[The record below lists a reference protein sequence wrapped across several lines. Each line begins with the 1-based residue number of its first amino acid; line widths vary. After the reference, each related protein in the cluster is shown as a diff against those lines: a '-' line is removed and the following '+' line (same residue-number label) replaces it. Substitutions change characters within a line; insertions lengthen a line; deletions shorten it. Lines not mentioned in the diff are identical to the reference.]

1 MNDWNPDDPDAER
14 VHYDIS
20 AWTLDQQTELAAALA
35 DAEVPHS
42 WEGGELLVP
51 LEFEAAVDAITDEL
65 EARLGITYGEPTP
78 TPQLDDGTPLTEY
91 QLDEWEPGQDE
102 VLSRA
107 LDDAGIPHRWEGTTL
122 LVPTADEAVVEVL
135 LDDIERG
142 EHIDLGADGDVD
154 GDGEV
159 TELDAEVLTTFF
171 LAGEKLRRKP
181 RDPDGLDQL
190 RRAADVADPSRPPF
204 GVQPRLW
211 EQTCELAERIVDALV
226 DDGGPDH
233 EAASAAA
240 GELHDLL
247 RPYV

>member
-42 WEGGELLVP
+42 WDGSELLVP
-51 LEFEAAVDAITDEL
+51 IEFEPTVDAITGEL
-65 EARLGITYGEPTP
+65 EARLGITYGEAAPP
-78 TPQLDDGTPLTEY
+78 AQLDDGTPLTEY
-91 QLDEWEPGQDE
+91 QLDEWEPGQDA

-107 LDDAGIPHRWEGTTL
+107 LAEAGIPHRWEGTVL
-122 LVPTADEAVVEVL
+122 LVPTSDEAVVEAL
-135 LDDIERG
+135 LDDIESG

-159 TELDAEVLTTFF
+159 TEFDAEVLTTFF

-181 RDPDGLDQL
+181 RDADGLEQL
-190 RRAADVADPSRPPF
+190 REASEIADPTRPPF

-211 EQTCELAERIVDALV
+211 EQTCLLADRIVEALV
-226 DDGGPDH
+226 GEDGPDH
-233 EAASAAA
+233 EAVMAAA
-240 GELHDLL
+240 GDLHDLL

>member
-35 DAEVPHS
+35 DADVPHS
-42 WEGGELLVP
+42 WDGGELLVP
-51 LEFEAAVDAITDEL
+51 LEFEATVDAITDEL
-65 EARLGITYGEPTP
+65 EVRLGITYGESAP
-78 TPQLDDGTPLTEY
+78 TPQLHDGTPLTEY

-122 LVPTADEAVVEVL
+122 LVPTDDEAVVEAL
-135 LDDIERG
+135 LDDIESG

-181 RDPDGLDQL
+181 RDADGLDQL
-190 RRAADVADPSRPPF
+190 REASEVADPSRPPF

-211 EQTCELAERIVDALV
+211 EQTCLLADRIVEALV
-226 DDGGPDH
+226 GDDGPDY
-233 EAASAAA
+233 EAAMGAAA
-240 GELHDLL
+240 DLHDLL